1 MDLHQDGGVP
11 RLPGS
16 PDGAWTRAT
25 AELAATLVAA
35 RSGDEAAI
43 QSIYAALH
51 PRLHRYLRHHVGDS
65 AADVAS
71 DVWLSV
77 ARALPRF
84 DGDPT
89 AFRALIFTI
98 AHRRVVDHHRRSR
111 RQPTT
116 VPLGPE
122 FDLADGD
129 DHAERVVDGLR
140 AQDAI
145 RILVEE
151 LPADQAEIVLL
162 RVLGGLDA
170 AQVASIVG
178 KTPGAVR
185 VTQYRALRR
194 LQRVLQKFAVT
205 R

>member
-1 MDLHQDGGVP
+1 M
-11 RLPGS
+11 
-16 PDGAWTRAT
+16 
-25 AELAATLVAA
+25 AA

-43 QSIYAALH
+43 QSIYVALH

-65 AADVAS
+65 AADVGS

-77 ARALPRF
+77 ALALPRF

-89 AFRALIFTI
+89 AFRALLFTI

-111 RQPTT
+111 RQPAT
-116 VPLGPE
+116 VPLEPE
-122 FDLADGD
+122 FDFADGG
-129 DHAERVVDGLR
+129 DHAERVVAGLG
-140 AQDAI
+140 AQDAV

-151 LPADQAEIVLL
+151 LPAEQAEIVLL
-162 RVLGGLDA
+162 RVLGGLDVA
-170 AQVASIVG
+170 EVASIVG

-185 VTQYRALRR
+185 VAQHRAMRR
-194 LQRVLQKFAVT
+194 LQKVLRKFAVT